1 MASTSK
7 RSRRSKTPNE
17 EFTRI
22 TRSKSMKLQQ
32 TRNESTTNIEQL
44 PLITSSDSLNE
55 GIIEDVLPTTSSSLT
70 AVINNQPL
78 RLVANNKRKA
88 EDDNQDNSQS
98 SKRINPEQQ
107 QQPQHQVSK

>member
-1 MASTSK
+1 MPSTSK

-32 TRNESTTNIEQL
+32 TRDESTTNIEQL
-44 PLITSSDSLNE
+44 PLITSSDPLNE
-55 GIIEDVLPTTSSSLT
+55 AIIEDVEIRQLPTTSSSLT
-70 AVINNQPL
+70 AITNNQPSG
-78 RLVANNKRKA
+78 LVAKIKRKA

-98 SKRINPEQQ
+98 SKRINSEQ
-107 QQPQHQVSK
+107 QQPQQV